1 MREKS
6 VLIPTLADPI
16 QPETTGKVHYFYP
29 DEGFGNVYRRS
40 MLNDLFTDL
49 IHRSHIHTVA
59 EVPLESYGIVGA
71 GSLIFSQ
78 LDCDVTMI
86 SDEQELLDRARAL
99 MAFNGVKDVNYVR
112 SPLIP
117 LQAADNAFDFTWN
130 FDELLPLEEKEAFLA
145 EQCRISKAAFV
156 VVPSAYSYG
165 QIMHHYYHMLARTTC
180 MHAGPRSWMYRK
192 PIREAL
198 QRNGMTVVEEGI
210 IDVPWWPSFPELP
223 NMVRSLLGRKT
234 VEVDKSG
241 IPEENPNYVR
251 PADVAATRKKVE
263 RSGFVELNRFW
274 PKPIKYF
281 FAHNIYVLGCKP
293 EHRESLGL

>member
-1 MREKS
+1 MQED
-6 VLIPTLADPI
+6 TLSPVVVSKTA
-16 QPETTGKVHYFYP
+16 QPESSRSVSYFYP

-49 IHRSHIHTVA
+49 IRRSNIHTVA

-71 GSLIFSQ
+71 GSLIFTQ
-78 LDCDVTMI
+78 LGCDVTMV
-86 SDEQELLDRARAL
+86 SDDQELLNRAQAL
-99 MAFNGVKDVNYVR
+99 MKFNGVTDAKFLH

-117 LQAADNAFDFTWN
+117 LELEDNAYDFTWN

-165 QIMHHYYHMLARTTC
+165 QVMHYLYHKLTRTTC

-192 PIREAL
+192 PIREAMK
-198 QRNGMTVVEEGI
+198 RNGMDVVKEGI

-223 NMVRSLLGRKT
+223 NMVRSLLGRET
-234 VEVDKSG
+234 VQVDKRG
-241 IPEENPNYVR
+241 IPEANPNYVR
-251 PADVAATRKKVE
+251 PEDLPATQKRVR
-263 RSGFVELNRFW
+263 RSGIVELGRYW
-274 PKPIKYF
+274 PKPVKYF

-293 EHRESLGL
+293 EYREELGL